1 MRGVIAAQ
9 IGTCMWLTP
18 ILIVALEAAAHDPGT
33 ISGRV
38 KDPSGHPLA
47 GVRVQL
53 EGAKP
58 LEVNTGADGSFR
70 LEGLPP
76 GRYAVQLSHPGF
88 LGLKRAISLE
98 RGHGAELEL
107 SLHPFTTSATVEVKE
122 RAGFVQLSE
131 LDAPLNHLLGIA
143 DSAGEGII
151 TPEQVQRRPYQRPGD
166 VLENVPGLLI
176 SQHSGEGKANQY
188 YLRGFN
194 LDHGTD
200 LRTTVAG
207 MPVNEPTHGHGQGY
221 TDLGFL
227 IPELVTSIQYKK
239 GGHFADEGDFATAGA
254 VNLNYAHSLSQGMA
268 QVEGGSFGYGRAL
281 LAASPEWGGGH
292 LLYAAEGV
300 INNGPWDVKEGYR
313 KANAVLRWS
322 RAWENQQFSLTGM
335 SYDGRWTSTDQMP
348 QRAFA
353 QGLVGRFG
361 SLDGSDGGRTFRR
374 SMSAEWQ
381 RVGLSEST
389 KVNAYLIHQ
398 QLQLFSNFTYFL
410 DDPVNGDQF
419 EQFDRRVVAGVDARQ
434 SWELTLGGRPVELQ
448 AGLQL
453 RQDNI
458 AAVGLYATA
467 QRERLSTTRQ
477 DRVLE
482 AMGGAFLQTKVQWS
496 DTFRSTL
503 GLRGDRATFQVRSSE
518 PLNGGSAGA
527 GLLSPKLALAFG
539 PWSDTEIYLNAG
551 EGFHSNDARGATIR
565 VDPKSGDSAERVT
578 PLVRAKSYEAGVRS
592 AIIPS
597 WQTTFTLWRLDLGS
611 ELVFSGDGG
620 TTEPSRSS
628 RRVGVEWANDIQFG
642 SKVALEANVA
652 WSRARYT
659 DVDPAGDRVPGAV
672 GLVGSLGLVLRPAS
686 QWQVGISL
694 RHIGERD
701 LVEDGSARA
710 NASTLL
716 QANVRYQPSATW
728 SLGLELFNLA
738 NAKTSDIEYFYASRL
753 QGEPAGG
760 VNDVHTH
767 PAEPFSARATL
778 TWKF

>member
-1 MRGVIAAQ
+1 
-9 IGTCMWLTP
+9 MWLAP
-18 ILIVALEAAAHDPGT
+18 IVLVALEAVAHDPGT

-38 KDPSGHPLA
+38 KDPAGHPQA
-47 GVRVQL
+47 GVKVQL
-53 EGAKP
+53 EGAKSI
-58 LEVNTGADGSFR
+58 ECRTEADGSFR
-70 LEGLPP
+70 FEGLLP
-76 GRYAVQLSHPGF
+76 GRFTVQLSHPAF
-88 LGLKRAISLE
+88 SGLKRAVSLE

-107 SLHPFTTSATVEVKE
+107 TLHPFAATATVEVSEK
-122 RAGFVQLSE
+122 AGFVQLSD

-254 VNLNYAHSLSQGMA
+254 VNLNYAHSLPQGLA
-268 QVEGGSFGYGRAL
+268 QIEGGSFGYGRAL
-281 LAASPEWGGGH
+281 LAASPELGGGH

-313 KANAVLRWS
+313 KANVVLRWS
-322 RAWENQQFSLTGM
+322 RAWDSQQFSLTGM
-335 SYDGRWTSTDQMP
+335 SYDGRWTSTDQAP
-348 QRAFA
+348 QRAFD
-353 QGLVGRFG
+353 QGLIGRYG
-361 SLDGSDGGRTFRR
+361 TLDPTDGGRSFRR
-374 SMSAEWQ
+374 SLSADWQ
-381 RVGLSEST
+381 RTGLSDRT

-410 DDPVNGDQF
+410 ADPVNGDQF
-419 EQFDRRVVAGVDARQ
+419 EQLDRRVVAGIDARQ
-434 SWELTLGGRPVELQ
+434 SWEAALGDRPMELQ

-458 AAVGLYATA
+458 AAVGLYATV

-477 DRVLE
+477 DRVRE
-482 AMGGAFLQTKVQWS
+482 GMGGAFLQAKVQWS
-496 DTFRSTL
+496 DAFRSTL
-503 GLRGDRATFQVRSSE
+503 GLRGDRATFQVRSSN
-518 PLNGGSAGA
+518 PLNSGSAGA

-539 PWSDTEIYLNAG
+539 PWSDTEFYLNAG
-551 EGFHSNDARGATIR
+551 EGFHSNDARGTTLR
-565 VDPKSGDSAERVT
+565 VDPKSGDPAERVT
-578 PLVRAKSYEAGVRS
+578 PLVRAKSYEVGLRS
-592 AIIPS
+592 AIVPS
-597 WQTTFTLWRLDLGS
+597 WQTTLTLWRLDLGS

-620 TTEPSRSS
+620 TTEPSRPS
-628 RRVGVEWANDIQFG
+628 RRMGVEWANDVQFG
-642 SKVALEANVA
+642 PKIALEANVA

-659 DVDPAGDRVPGAV
+659 DEAPAGNRVPGAV
-672 GLVGSLGLVLRPAS
+672 GLVGSLGLVLRPTV
-686 QWQVGISL
+686 QWQVGVSL
-694 RHIGERD
+694 REVGQRD
-701 LVEDGSARA
+701 LIEDGSSRSK
-710 NASTLL
+710 ASTLL
-716 QANVRYQPSATW
+716 QANLRYKPSPAW
-728 SLGLELFNLA
+728 SLGLELFNVA
-738 NAKTSDIEYFYASRL
+738 NAKTSDIEYVYTSRL
-753 QGEPAGG
+753 RGEPAVG
-760 VNDVHTH
+760 VEGVHTH
-767 PAEPFSARATL
+767 PAEPFSLRATL
-778 TWKF
+778 TWTF